1 MIEFDPTLVHEWLSR
16 SARRFPDKVALV
28 CGEQRWTY
36 KALDQ
41 RADHL
46 AAALLDAG
54 IRRQDRVAVLMDN
67 CAETVI
73 SLYGILKA
81 GGVFIILA
89 GSLKGA
95 KLRYILENSGAN
107 ILIAHTSKARVVSD
121 ALGEGIGERKLIW
134 VGPTKRIPQQ
144 FSKSSL
150 GWDEIFSDFVDKIAD
165 GQKDCRL
172 PRCIDVDLATLI
184 YTSGSTGEPKGVM
197 STHHNMISAARSI
210 IQYIGNVEDD
220 IILDVLPLSFDY
232 GLYQVI
238 MAFMFGGTVVLE
250 KSFLYLHSILER
262 IAQEKVTG
270 FPIVPTIVAMLLKL
284 QDLKKYDFSTLRYM
298 TNTGAALPVEHIRR
312 LRDMFTHVTMISMFG
327 LTECKRVSYL
337 PPEEL
342 DRIPSSVGKAMPN
355 CEVFVVD
362 ENGSEVAPGETGE
375 LIIKGSN
382 VMQGYWADPEM
393 TARTYR
399 DGQYPSG
406 RILHSGDYF
415 RQDERGFLYFLGRKD
430 DMIKSKGERISA
442 KEVENNISSMEGVAE
457 VAVIGVPDEIFGQA
471 IKAYIVPVPD
481 VELPE
486 KQVLKYCA
494 ANMETFMVPKYIEF
508 MDSLPKTPNGKIDK
522 KQLKA
527 KAEAGISG

>member
-1 MIEFDPTLVHEWLSR
+1 
-16 SARRFPDKVALV
+16 
-28 CGEQRWTY
+28 
-36 KALDQ
+36 
-41 RADHL
+41 
-46 AAALLDAG
+46 
-54 IRRQDRVAVLMDN
+54 MDN
-67 CAETVI
+67 SAQTVI

-107 ILIAHTSKARVVSD
+107 VLITHTSKAKVVGD
-121 ALGEGIGERKLIW
+121 ALSEGSSDRKIIW
-134 VGPTKRIPQQ
+134 VGQSSRIPKEIAK
-144 FSKSSL
+144 FSLS
-150 GWDEIFSDFVDKIAD
+150 WDEVFSDFED
-165 GQKDCRL
+165 GISDMPDIRL

-250 KSFLYLHSILER
+250 KSFLYLHSVLEQ
-262 IAQEKVTG
+262 ISQEKVTG
-270 FPIVPTIVAMLLKL
+270 FPIVPTIVAMLLKM

-298 TNTGAALPVEHIRR
+298 TNTGAALPVGHIQK
-312 LRDMFTHVTMISMFG
+312 LRQMFPHVTMISMFG

-355 CEVFVVD
+355 CEVFVID
-362 ENGSEVAPGETGE
+362 ENGQQVAPGQTGE
-375 LIIKGSN
+375 LIIRGSN
-382 VMQGYWADPEM
+382 VMQGYWRDPEI
-393 TARTYR
+393 TSRTYR

-442 KEVENNISSMEGVAE
+442 KEVENTISGMEGVAE
-457 VAVIGVPDEIFGQA
+457 VAVIGVPDEILGQA
-471 IKAYIVPVPD
+471 IKAYIVPGPN
-481 VELPE
+481 VELAE
-486 KQVLKYCA
+486 KPVLKYCA
-494 ANMETFMVPKYIEF
+494 ENMETFMVPKYIEF
-508 MDSLPKTPNGKIDK
+508 MDILPKTPNGKIDK

-527 KAEAGISG
+527 KAEASISD